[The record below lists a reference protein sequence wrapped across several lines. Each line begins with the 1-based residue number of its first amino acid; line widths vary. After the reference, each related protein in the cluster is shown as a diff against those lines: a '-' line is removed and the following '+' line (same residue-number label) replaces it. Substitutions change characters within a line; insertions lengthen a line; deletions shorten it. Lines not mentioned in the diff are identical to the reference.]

1 MYTDSSAQVSW
12 RSSSVE
18 AGAVYKNSVRTARG
32 QSENREELI
41 RGESMQFKL
50 QYNSRSSHS
59 LHLTCK
65 STSTSKY
72 CKITQIAS

>member
-1 MYTDSSAQVSW
+1 MYTGSSAQVCW

-32 QSENREELI
+32 QSENREELT

-50 QYNSRSSHS
+50 QYNSSHS